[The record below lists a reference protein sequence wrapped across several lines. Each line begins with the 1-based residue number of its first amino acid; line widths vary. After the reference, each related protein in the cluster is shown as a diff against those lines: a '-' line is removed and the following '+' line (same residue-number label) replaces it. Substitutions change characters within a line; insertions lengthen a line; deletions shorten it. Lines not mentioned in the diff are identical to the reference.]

1 MMLWGKRE
9 LHLISFIMV
18 PEPMTSGVRQ
28 LHNGVLFTAL
38 LQGSVNLGWFQAL
51 VSKSEGSS
59 ILDIVQKGS

>member
-1 MMLWGKRE
+1 MLWGKRE

-38 LQGSVNLGWFQAL
+38 LQGSVNLGWFQVLLCIAHY
-51 VSKSEGSS
+51 STWDKYS
-59 ILDIVQKGS
+59 DI